1 MKKTKTKWRL
11 SRLPEPS
18 EILDLVKGG
27 LLTKEEGRE
36 IIVSLETEEDRSKKS
51 LQDEI
56 KFLRELVAKMST
68 NRSVIIETIREV
80 QKPYKQYDWYQPYM
94 YYASAG
100 GAGPT
105 YATNGTSLV
114 GTLTG
119 GNAVNTL
126 SLGSTGAQSALQQSN
141 TASAQEQNF
150 TDIKTF

>member
-11 SRLPEPS
+11 SRLPEPT
-18 EILDLVKGG
+18 EVLELVKGG
-27 LLTKEEGRE
+27 LLTKDEGRE

-94 YYASAG
+94 YYANAQNTAGNIYTSTTGLAGTLAG
-100 GAGPT
+100 G
-105 YATNGTSLV
+105 NSL
-114 GTLTG
+114 
-119 GNAVNTL
+119 NTL
-126 SLGSTGAQSALQQSN
+126 SLGGTSASASLQQANS
-141 TASAQEQNF
+141 ASAQEPSF